1 MKKKKF
7 LSFIIVKDENKE
19 PFNLKISY
27 RLLFFILSLISVI
40 IIGFGLAM
48 FYYYRFYNLHSNYN
62 DILTE
67 NLKLKEEKKIIS
79 RIIFEFEK
87 MRETDRR
94 INQLF
99 GTDPDKIK
107 RSRPGDDYK
116 SSNAGNENISSYL
129 TGNESISSL
138 YDNLKAIKVD
148 NVNNIPSLFPVD
160 GYITKEFE
168 NNMGLSLVGHT
179 GIDIVAK
186 EGSIIRATADGFVV
200 FSGWNSKH
208 GNMIII
214 DHHNGFI
221 SFYKHNKR
229 LLVEEGSLVDKGDSI
244 ALLGNSGLSSGPHL
258 HFEIWKDG
266 VPIDPILL
274 VGN

>member
-7 LSFIIVKDENKE
+7 LSFIIVKGENKE
-19 PFNLKISY
+19 PVNLKISY
-27 RLLFFILSLISVI
+27 RILFFILGLILI
-40 IIGFGLAM
+40 IVIGFGLAM

-62 DILTE
+62 DILSE
-67 NLKLKEEKKIIS
+67 NLKLKEEKKLIS

-94 INQLF
+94 INLIF
-99 GTDPDKIK
+99 GTDPEKIK
-107 RSRPGDDYK
+107 TSKPGTDYNN
-116 SSNAGNENISSYL
+116 SSSVGDISSYL
-129 TGNESISSL
+129 TGNEGLSTL
-138 YDNLKAIKVD
+138 YDNLKALKVD

-160 GYITKEFE
+160 GYITKKFE
-168 NNMGLSLVGHT
+168 SSMGKAYGGHP
-179 GIDIVAK
+179 GIDIVSK

-200 FSGWNSKH
+200 FSGWNPKY
-208 GNMIII
+208 GNIIVI
-214 DHHNGFI
+214 NHRDGFI

-229 LLVEEGSLVDKGDSI
+229 LLVEEGSNVNKGDSI

-266 VPIDPILL
+266 VPIDPTLL